1 VTTAPKARLTSWR
14 PTLQQQWLA
23 ALACLVTQ
31 GLITVTGAIVRVTSS
46 GLGCPTW
53 PTCFPDS
60 MTPRADALV
69 PWQHQAIEFGNR
81 TLTGLVSLAAILVAV
96 LVTLARRRRSV
107 LVLGWAMIGGTLAQ
121 AVIGGITVLAGLKW
135 WTVAIHLAASMV
147 MIWLA
152 TLLVAH
158 IREPDDN
165 EGNMHASAD
174 QRLRI
179 SAAVSG
185 ALLALVLVA
194 GTLVTGAGPHAGD
207 KSTTR
212 PVARLDLPIPELA
225 RWHSA
230 LVLCYLV
237 SLTMLIWFARSTTP
251 PPRRAA
257 FIAAGLALAQGALG
271 EAQYWQGVPSLLVV
285 LHVGGAVLVVSATA
299 LVWARTT
306 AEPSAHGG
314 AAPSRSGAAPVR
326 AR

>member
-1 VTTAPKARLTSWR
+1 MTPAPTGRLASWR
-14 PTLQQQWLA
+14 PSLQQQWLA

-96 LVTLARRRRSV
+96 LVTLARRKRPV

-135 WTVAIHLAASMV
+135 WTVAIHLVASMV
-147 MIWLA
+147 MIWFA
-152 TLLVAH
+152 TLLVARV
-158 IREPDDN
+158 REPDDDLPA
-165 EGNMHASAD
+165 GRAD
-174 QRLRI
+174 QRLRT

-212 PVARLDLPIPELA
+212 PVARLDVPIPELA

-237 SLTMLIWFARSTTP
+237 SLAALSWFARSANP
-251 PPRRAA
+251 PTRRAA
-257 FIAAGLALAQGALG
+257 RIAAGLALAQGALG

-285 LHVGGAVLVVSATA
+285 LHVGGAVLVASATA
-299 LVWARTT
+299 FVWARTT
-306 AEPSAHGG
+306 TRPTLRADTAPPGVVT
-314 AAPSRSGAAPVR
+314 AAAR

>member
-1 VTTAPKARLTSWR
+1 MTTAPTGRLTSWR

-23 ALACLVTQ
+23 ALVCLVTQ

-135 WTVAIHLAASMV
+135 WTVAIHLVASMV

-152 TLLVAH
+152 TLLVVH
-158 IREPDDN
+158 VREPDD
-165 EGNMHASAD
+165 GDLHTGDTD

-212 PVARLDLPIPELA
+212 PVARLDVPIPELA
-225 RWHSA
+225 RWHSV
-230 LVLCYLV
+230 LVLCYLA
-237 SLTMLIWFARSTTP
+237 SLAALIWFARSANP
-251 PPRRAA
+251 PARRAA

-285 LHVGGAVLVVSATA
+285 LHVGGAVLVASATA
-299 LVWARTT
+299 FVWVRTT
-306 AEPSAHGG
+306 TGPPARAE
-314 AAPSRSGAAPVR
+314 AAPPRVSTAPVR